1 MLHEDADEPLS
12 IQHRFARKPISDNE
26 TRFELM
32 HGEVF
37 MKRVLCVIA
46 LALTCATADLSS
58 SVAQERKLEK
68 IRVGGGSVGAPQM
81 TMWFAKEANFYEK
94 HGLAIEAISIP
105 GSSMAIQAMLSGE
118 VPIIQLGG
126 TASMQANLAGA
137 DTVIVATVLKKF
149 LFSIFSRPEITRI
162 ADLKGKLFGA
172 TRFGTLSDFAS
183 RFALEKS
190 GLNPERD
197 ITMVQTGG
205 QLETVVALLTGKVQA
220 AALSVP
226 ATLRARRANMREL
239 LDMAK
244 LEATIHQ
251 NGVVTTRQYLK
262 TNEDTVRRFL
272 RAYIE
277 GAALAKKDKAF
288 ATRVMAKYLGTN
300 DRELLD
306 DAYERVTLHLE
317 IPPYPTVEGVAV
329 LLKTLEKT
337 QPKALMAKPE
347 DFIDSRLIREL
358 DKSGFMDRL

>member
-1 MLHEDADEPLS
+1 MTAIVFCAAWLSEP
-12 IQHRFARKPISDNE
+12 A
-26 TRFELM
+26 
-32 HGEVF
+32 
-37 MKRVLCVIA
+37 
-46 LALTCATADLSS
+46 
-58 SVAQERKLEK
+58 AQEKKLEK
-68 IRVGGGSVGAPQM
+68 IRIGGGAVGAPQM
-81 TMWFAKEANFYEK
+81 TMWFAKEANLYEK
-94 HGLAIEAISIP
+94 HGLAAEAIHIP
-105 GSSMAIQAMLSGE
+105 GSSMALQAMLSGE

-137 DTVIVATVLKKF
+137 DTVIVATILKKF
-149 LFSIFSRPEITRI
+149 LFSIFSRPEITKM

-183 RFALEKS
+183 RFALEKNS
-190 GLNPERD
+190 LNPDRD
-197 ITMVQTGG
+197 ITMIQTGG
-205 QLETVVALLTGKVQA
+205 QPETLLALLTGKVQG

-226 ATLRARRANMREL
+226 AILKAKKANMREL

-251 NGVVTTRQYLK
+251 NGVVTTRKYLK

-300 DRELLD
+300 DRDILD

-317 IPPYPTVEGVAV
+317 IPPYPTVEGVSV
-329 LLKTLEKT
+329 LLRTLEKS
-337 QPKALMAKPE
+337 QPKALTTKPE
-347 DFIDSRLIREL
+347 DFLDARLVREL
-358 DKSGFMDRL
+358 DKSGFIDRL

>member
-1 MLHEDADEPLS
+1 MKNVLH
-12 IQHRFARKPISDNE
+12 IISLI
-26 TRFELM
+26 FI
-32 HGEVF
+32 
-37 MKRVLCVIA
+37 CIA
-46 LALTCATADLSS
+46 AGFSPSA
-58 SVAQERKLEK
+58 AQDKKLEK
-68 IRVGGGSVGAPQM
+68 IRIGGGSVGAPQM

-105 GSSMAIQAMLSGE
+105 GSSMALQAMLSGE

-172 TRFGTLSDFAS
+172 TRFGTLSEFAS
-183 RFALEKS
+183 RFALERH

-205 QLETVVALLTGKVQA
+205 QPETLAALLTGRVQA

-226 ATLRARRANMREL
+226 AIMRAKKANMREL

-251 NGVVTTRQYLK
+251 NGVVTTRKYLK

-277 GAALAKKDKAF
+277 GALLAKKDKTF
-288 ATRVMAKYLGTN
+288 ATRVMAKYLGTHE
-300 DRELLD
+300 REILD

-329 LLKTLEKT
+329 LLKTLEKA
-337 QPKALMAKPE
+337 QPKARTAKPE
-347 DFIDSRLIREL
+347 DFIDSRLVHEL
-358 DKSGFMDRL
+358 HESGFIERL

>member
-1 MLHEDADEPLS
+1 ML
-12 IQHRFARKPISDNE
+12 
-26 TRFELM
+26 TRN
-32 HGEVF
+32 
-37 MKRVLCVIA
+37 VLHIIMLIFVV
-46 LALTCATADLSS
+46 LAGASS
-58 SVAQERKLEK
+58 PSAAQDKKLER
-68 IRVGGGSVGAPQM
+68 IRIGGGSAGAPQM
-81 TMWFAKEANFYEK
+81 TMWFAKEAGFYEK

-137 DTVIVATVLKKF
+137 DTVIVATILKKF
-149 LFSIFSRPEITRI
+149 LFSIFSRPDITRI
-162 ADLKGKLFGA
+162 SELKGKLFGA

-183 RFALEKS
+183 RFALEKN

-205 QLETVVALLTGKVQA
+205 QPETVLALLTGKVQA

-226 ATLRARRANMREL
+226 ATMRARKANMREL

-244 LEATIHQ
+244 LEGTIHQ
-251 NGVVTTRQYLK
+251 NGVVTTRKYLK

-288 ATRVMAKYLGTN
+288 ATKVMSKYLATH

-317 IPPYPTVEGVAV
+317 IPPYPSVEGVSV
-329 LLKTLEKT
+329 LLKTLEKA
-337 QPKALMAKPE
+337 QPKAREAKPE
-347 DFIDSRLIREL
+347 DFIDSRLVREL
-358 DKSGFMDRL
+358 DKSGFIDRL

>member
-1 MLHEDADEPLS
+1 
-12 IQHRFARKPISDNE
+12 
-26 TRFELM
+26 
-32 HGEVF
+32 
-37 MKRVLCVIA
+37 MKKTLCIITTI
-46 LALTCATADLSS
+46 LICAAIWFSPTA
-58 SVAQERKLEK
+58 AQDKKLEK

-81 TMWFAKEANFYEK
+81 TMWFAKEAGFYEK
-94 HGLAIEAISIP
+94 HGLAVEAISIP
-105 GSSMAIQAMLSGE
+105 GSSMALQAMLSGE

-126 TASMQANLAGA
+126 TASMLANFAGA
-137 DTVIVATVLKKF
+137 DTVIVATILKKF
-149 LFSIFSRPEITRI
+149 LFSIFSRPDISRI

-190 GLNPERD
+190 GLNPDRD

-205 QLETVVALLTGKVQA
+205 QPETVLALLTGKVQA

-226 ATLRARRANMREL
+226 ATMRARKANMREL

-251 NGVVTTRQYLK
+251 NGVVTTRKYLK

-272 RAYIE
+272 RAYVE
-277 GAALAKKDKAF
+277 GAVLAKKDKAF

-306 DAYERVTLHLE
+306 DAYERVMLHLE
-317 IPPYPTVEGVAV
+317 IPPYPTAEGVGV
-329 LLKTLEKT
+329 LLKTLEKA
-337 QPKALMAKPE
+337 QPKAREAKPE

-358 DKSGFMDRL
+358 DKSGFIDRL

>member
-1 MLHEDADEPLS
+1 MKKTLH
-12 IQHRFARKPISDNE
+12 
-26 TRFELM
+26 
-32 HGEVF
+32 
-37 MKRVLCVIA
+37 VIA
-46 LALTCATADLSS
+46 LIFVC
-58 SVAQERKLEK
+58 VAAWSTQSAAQDKKLEK
-68 IRVGGGSVGAPQM
+68 IRIGGGSVGAPQM

-105 GSSMAIQAMLSGE
+105 GSSMALQAMLSGE

-126 TASMQANLAGA
+126 AASMQANLAGA
-137 DTVIVATVLKKF
+137 DTVIVATILKKF
-149 LFSIFSRPEITRI
+149 LFSIFSRPDIIRI

-183 RFALEKS
+183 RFALEKN

-205 QLETVVALLTGKVQA
+205 QPETVAALITGKVHA

-226 ATLRARRANMREL
+226 AILRAKKANMREL

-244 LEATIHQ
+244 LETTIHQ
-251 NGVVTTRQYLK
+251 NGVVTTRKYLK

-272 RAYIE
+272 RAFIE

-300 DRELLD
+300 DREILD
-306 DAYERVTLHLE
+306 DAYDRVTLHLE
-317 IPPYPTVEGVAV
+317 IPPYPTVEGVSV
-329 LLKTLEKT
+329 LLKTLEKA
-337 QPKALMAKPE
+337 QPKARTAKPE
-347 DFIDSRLIREL
+347 DFIDARLVREL
-358 DKSGFMDRL
+358 HESGFIDRL

>member
-1 MLHEDADEPLS
+1 MKITLHVIMLVVVGAMVGLLP
-12 IQHRFARKPISDNE
+12 A
-26 TRFELM
+26 
-32 HGEVF
+32 
-37 MKRVLCVIA
+37 A
-46 LALTCATADLSS
+46 
-58 SVAQERKLEK
+58 AQDKKLEK
-68 IRVGGGSVGAPQM
+68 LRVGGGSVGAPQM
-81 TMWFAKEANFYEK
+81 TLWFAKEANLYEK
-94 HGLAIEAISIP
+94 HGLLIEAISIP
-105 GSSMAIQAMLSGE
+105 GSSMALQAMLSGE

-126 TASMQANLAGA
+126 AASIQANLAGA
-137 DTVIVATVLKKF
+137 DTVIVATILKKF
-149 LFSIFSRPEITRI
+149 LFSIFSRPEITRM

-205 QLETVVALLTGKVQA
+205 QPETVVALLTGKVQA

-226 ATLRARRANMREL
+226 ATMRAKKANMREL

-251 NGVVTTRQYLK
+251 NGVVTTRKYLK

-288 ATRVMAKYLGTN
+288 ATRVMSKYLGTS
-300 DRELLD
+300 DREILD
-306 DAYERVTLHLE
+306 DAYERVTLNLE
-317 IPPYPTVEGVAV
+317 IPPYPTVDGVSV
-329 LLKTLEKT
+329 LLKTLEKA
-337 QPKALMAKPE
+337 QPKARTANPE
-347 DFIDSRLIREL
+347 DFIDGRLVREL
-358 DKSGFMDRL
+358 DKSGFIDRL

>member
-1 MLHEDADEPLS
+1 MNRALQNIAILLVLGVFGLS
-12 IQHRFARKPISDNE
+12 PSA
-26 TRFELM
+26 
-32 HGEVF
+32 
-37 MKRVLCVIA
+37 
-46 LALTCATADLSS
+46 
-58 SVAQERKLEK
+58 AQEKKLERV
-68 IRVGGGSVGAPQM
+68 RVGGGSVGAPQM
-81 TMWFAKEANFYEK
+81 TMWFAKEAGLYEK

-105 GSSMAIQAMLSGE
+105 GSSLAIQAMLSGE

-126 TASMQANLAGA
+126 TASMQANFAGA
-137 DTVIVATVLKKF
+137 DTVIVATVLKRF

-183 RFALEKS
+183 RFALEKY
-190 GLNPERD
+190 GLNPDRD

-205 QLETVVALLTGKVQA
+205 QPETVLALLTGKVQA

-226 ATLRARRANMREL
+226 ATMRARKANMREL

-251 NGVVTTRQYLK
+251 NGVVTTRKFLK

-272 RAYIE
+272 RAYVE
-277 GAALAKKDKAF
+277 GAARAKKDKAF
-288 ATRVMAKYLGTN
+288 ATRVMGKYLSTQ

-306 DAYERVTLHLE
+306 DAYERVVVHLE
-317 IPPYPTVEGVAV
+317 IPPYPSVEGVSV

-337 QPKALMAKPE
+337 QPKARAAKPE
-347 DFIDSRLIREL
+347 DFIDARLVREL
-358 DKSGFMDRL
+358 HESGFMDRL

>member
-1 MLHEDADEPLS
+1 MQKGLGVLTLMLICFPAWFSL
-12 IQHRFARKPISDNE
+12 
-26 TRFELM
+26 
-32 HGEVF
+32 
-37 MKRVLCVIA
+37 
-46 LALTCATADLSS
+46 
-58 SVAQERKLEK
+58 SVAQEKKLER
-68 IRVGGGSVGAPQM
+68 IRIGGGSVGAPQM
-81 TMWFAKEANFYEK
+81 TMWFAKEANLYEK

-137 DTVIVATVLKKF
+137 DTVIVATVLTKF
-149 LFSIFSRPEITRI
+149 LFSIFSRPEITKI

-183 RFALEKS
+183 RFALEKN

-205 QLETVVALLTGKVQA
+205 QPETLIALLTGKVQA

-226 ATLRARRANMREL
+226 ATMRAKKANMREL

-251 NGVVTTRQYLK
+251 NGVVTTRKYLK

-277 GAALAKKDKAF
+277 GAVLAKKDKAF
-288 ATRVMAKYLGTN
+288 ATRVMAKYLSTH

-317 IPPYPTVEGVAV
+317 IPPYPSVEGVGV

-337 QPKALMAKPE
+337 QPKAAGAKPE
-347 DFIDSRLIREL
+347 DFIDSRLIREI
-358 DKSGFMDRL
+358 DKSGFINRL